1 MYLAK
6 NWSIFKK
13 SDFGTRNH
21 LHILSKKLPLCFE
34 PKPPNLK
41 VEEKI
46 ENNDV
51 PTFGHFEWGSQYAES
66 ILNEILITLNKIV

>member
-1 MYLAK
+1 M
-6 NWSIFKK
+6 
-13 SDFGTRNH
+13 
-21 LHILSKKLPLCFE
+21 CFE

-66 ILNEILITLNKIV
+66 VLNEITITLNKTFSG